1 MSGVRTVHVCVR
13 GRVQGVGYRAWA
25 EATAKAMGLTGWVR
39 NRRDSSVELVLQGS
53 PERVDEMLRKC
64 QHGPSAARV
73 TDVEMLGE
81 GSGAHQ
87 TFEVLPTA

>member
-1 MSGVRTVHVCVR
+1 MNGVRTVHVCIR

-39 NRRDSSVELVLQGS
+39 NRRDLSVELVLHG
-53 PERVDEMLRKC
+53 PRELVDGMLAKC
-64 QHGPSAARV
+64 KHGPSAARV
-73 TDVEMLGE
+73 TEVEMLGE
-81 GSGAHQ
+81 GAGAHE

>member
-1 MSGVRTVHVCVR
+1 MNGVRTVHVCIR

-39 NRRDSSVELVLQGS
+39 NRRDSSVELVLHG
-53 PERVDEMLRKC
+53 PRERVDEMFLKC
-64 QHGPSAARV
+64 KHGPSAARV
-73 TDVEMLGE
+73 TEVEMLGE
-81 GSGAHQ
+81 DAGAHE